1 MKNYDLK
8 PTQENIIGTLKNDAI
23 RRREYLIRFLSF
35 LDSLKNNSTI
45 SIDGDWGNGKTFFV
59 KQIIYILFN
68 TNKFIKYKPENN
80 EIEELKKYLGENTLH
95 ERLLLPV
102 YYNAW
107 KNDNTKDP
115 VLSIIKELLETYSN
129 TGKFTGDA
137 NTKEG
142 IKKICK
148 SIISSIELH
157 IPLTNKENPS
167 ESATLDF
174 SGENFS
180 NIIDSFD
187 SFKKENLL
195 KQIEEQDN
203 LNIKINEL
211 FDELCIEKGDKF
223 VIFIDELDRCKPTFA
238 INLLERIK
246 HYFDNEKI
254 IFVFSTNIIQL
265 QNTIKAYYGNDF
277 DSYTYLDKF
286 FDFKFHLPN
295 PDTTKYFSYL
305 GEHLGSS
312 YVDEQLL
319 FIIEHFKLSMRNI
332 NHYISTYDVVANHF
346 GNMQGIQDEPAL
358 MFCYECVIPILVY
371 LFLFDKAKYKSFMQ
385 GNEEAFFAEL
395 ISNKKND
402 KYVEDLV
409 KLAQTKHGSETREIG
424 TLKVMYKKIFSDENY
439 NNFYDN
445 SKYKFPSWTKEK
457 LETSMSCFF

>member
-1 MKNYDLK
+1 M
-8 PTQENIIGTLKNDAI
+8 
-23 RRREYLIRFLSF
+23 
-35 LDSLKNNSTI
+35 
-45 SIDGDWGNGKTFFV
+45 
-59 KQIIYILFN
+59 
-68 TNKFIKYKPENN
+68 
-80 EIEELKKYLGENTLH
+80 
-95 ERLLLPV
+95 
-102 YYNAW
+102 
-107 KNDNTKDP
+107 
-115 VLSIIKELLETYSN
+115 ETYSN

-187 SFKKENLL
+187 SFKKENFL